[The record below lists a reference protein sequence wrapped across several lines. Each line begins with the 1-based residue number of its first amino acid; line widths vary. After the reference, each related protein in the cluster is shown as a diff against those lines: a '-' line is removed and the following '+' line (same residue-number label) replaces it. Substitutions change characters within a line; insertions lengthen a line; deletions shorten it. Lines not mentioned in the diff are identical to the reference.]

1 MKIIFSDKAPAAIGP
16 YAHAVEAGNFLY
28 LSGQLPVNPDSGKID
43 AEDIVGQAE
52 QVFANIEA
60 VLAEAGYSK
69 NDVVK
74 STVFM
79 TDMANFAEVNKVYA
93 EFYDSHKPA
102 RSAFAVKELP
112 MKALVEIETIA
123 FKG

>member
-79 TDMANFAEVNKVYA
+79 TDMANFA
-93 EFYDSHKPA
+93 
-102 RSAFAVKELP
+102 
-112 MKALVEIETIA
+112 
-123 FKG
+123 

>member
-69 NDVVK
+69 NNVVK

-93 EFYDSHKPA
+93 EFYDPHKPA